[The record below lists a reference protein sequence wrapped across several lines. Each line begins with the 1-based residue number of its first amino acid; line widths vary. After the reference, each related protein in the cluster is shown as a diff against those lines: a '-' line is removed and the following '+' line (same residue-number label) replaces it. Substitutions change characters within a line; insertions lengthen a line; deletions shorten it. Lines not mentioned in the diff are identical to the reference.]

1 MLIESYSYK
10 RDERRRDRMAK
21 DNLFNFKGVRIERRL
36 KRAFNMVTVIAAL
49 ATLIGLICMI
59 VVTVNFKNAMYNY
72 ALPQGDIALFMNEY
86 AESRS
91 NMRGIIGYE
100 DQELIDSLVERHDMR
115 RETTYER
122 LAAIEETM
130 VTPEGRAA
138 YEEIEKALEAYFE
151 MEAEVI
157 KMGATTDQ
165 AMCRKAQDL
174 AQEKIVPLYEALD
187 NATLHLMEINVE
199 KEHEM
204 EQFCTI
210 LEYCCMGLMVLLTVL
225 IVIIAKI
232 ISVKIANSISKPLND
247 LSERLASF
255 EKGDISSPFPEYYE
269 KDEVG
274 DMVQAVSST
283 TTKLQKIFTDLKNLL
298 SEMADG
304 KFNIGTSCEEEY
316 IGEYNGLLM
325 AIRQMNRK
333 MDGALKE
340 VRNSSEMV
348 SGGAHN
354 LAEGA
359 QALAEGATDQAASV
373 EELQASMDELTHGL
387 EKCAEDMGSAFKKAQ
402 ECTAAAED
410 SRVEMEGMVTTMKRI
425 SDTSSK
431 IESIIGEIEEI
442 AAQTNLLSLNAAIE
456 AARAG
461 EAGRGFAVVADQ
473 IRNLAE
479 QSAKSAVNTR
489 ELIEGSVYEVGVG
502 TKAALKTA
510 DVLNGV
516 INSVGEIADISR
528 ELSDNVTVQVE
539 AVEQAN
545 VGINKIS
552 EVVESISATAQE
564 AFATSEELSA
574 QATSM
579 DELVAKFELRD

>member
-1 MLIESYSYK
+1 
-10 RDERRRDRMAK
+10 MAK
-21 DNLFNFKGVRIERRL
+21 NNLFNFKGVRIEKRL

-49 ATLIGLICMI
+49 ATLIGLVCMI
-59 VVTVNFKNAMYNY
+59 VVTVNFKKAMNNY

-86 AESRS
+86 AECRS

-100 DQELIDSLVERHDMR
+100 DQDLIDSLVKRHDMR
-115 RETTYER
+115 RKTTYER
-122 LAAIEETM
+122 LADIEKTM

-138 YEEIEKALEAYFE
+138 YAEIEKALEAYFE
-151 MEAEVI
+151 VEAEVI
-157 KMGATTDQ
+157 EIGATTDV
-165 AMCRKAQDL
+165 AKCRQAQDM

-187 NATLHLMEINVE
+187 NATLYLMDINVE

-204 EQFCTI
+204 EQVCTA
-210 LEYCCMGLMVLLTVL
+210 LEYCAMGLMVLLVIF
-225 IVIIAKI
+225 IVAISKT
-232 ISVKIANSISKPLND
+232 ISVKIAKGISVPLND
-247 LSERLASF
+247 LSERLEAF
-255 EKGDISSPFPEYYE
+255 EQGDISSPFPEYYE
-269 KDEVG
+269 EDEVG

-283 TTKLQKIFTDLKNLL
+283 TSKLQKIFADLEKLL
-298 SEMADG
+298 SDMADG
-304 KFNIGTSCEEEY
+304 KFNLRTSCEEEY
-316 IGEYNGLLM
+316 IGEYRGLLM

-340 VRNSSEMV
+340 VRDSSEMV

-354 LAEGA
+354 LAQGA
-359 QALAEGATDQAASV
+359 QALAEGATEQAASV

-402 ECTAAAED
+402 ECAVAAED
-410 SRVEMEGMVTTMKRI
+410 SRVEMEGMVNTMRRI
-425 SDTSSK
+425 SDTSGK

-461 EAGRGFAVVADQ
+461 DAGRGFAVVADQ
-473 IRNLAE
+473 IRTLAE

-516 INSVGEIADISR
+516 VNSVKEIAGISK

-539 AVEQAN
+539 AVEQAG

-579 DELVAKFELRD
+579 DELVARFQLRN

>member
-1 MLIESYSYK
+1 
-10 RDERRRDRMAK
+10 MAK
-21 DNLFNFKGVRIERRL
+21 DGLLKLKGVRIEKRL
-36 KRAFNMVTVIAAL
+36 KRAFNMVTVIAAVV
-49 ATLIGLICMI
+49 TFIGLIAMI
-59 VVTVNFKNAMYNY
+59 VVTANFKKAMYNY

-100 DQELIDSLVERHDMR
+100 DQDLIDSLVERHDMR
-115 RETTYER
+115 RESTYER

-130 VTPEGRAA
+130 VTPEGRTA

-157 KMGATTDQ
+157 KIGATTDQ

-187 NATLHLMEINVE
+187 NATLHLMEINIE

-204 EQFCTI
+204 EQFCTV
-210 LEYCCMGLMVLLTVL
+210 LEYCAMGMMVLLLVL
-225 IVIIAKI
+225 IIAI
-232 ISVKIANSISKPLND
+232 ARMISVKIATSISKPLNE
-247 LSERLASF
+247 LSERLDSF
-255 EKGDISSPFPEYYE
+255 DNGDISSPFPEYYE
-269 KDEVG
+269 ADEVG

-283 TTKLQKIFTDLKNLL
+283 TTKLQNIFGDLEVLL
-298 SEMADG
+298 SDMADG
-304 KFNIGTSCEEEY
+304 KFNIKTSCEEEY
-316 IGEYNGLLM
+316 IGEYNSLLM

-387 EKCAEDMGSAFKKAQ
+387 ERCAEDMGSAFKKAQ
-402 ECTAAAED
+402 ECAAAAED
-410 SRVEMEGMVTTMKRI
+410 SRVEMEGMVNTMKRI

-473 IRNLAE
+473 IRTLAE

-502 TKAALKTA
+502 TKAAMKTA

-516 INSVGEIADISR
+516 VNSVGEIADISK
-528 ELSDNVTVQVE
+528 ELSDNVTIQVE

-545 VGINKIS
+545 AGINKIS

-579 DELVAKFELRD
+579 DELVAKFQLRD

>member
-1 MLIESYSYK
+1 
-10 RDERRRDRMAK
+10 MAK
-21 DNLFNFKGVRIERRL
+21 DGLLKLKGVRIEKRL
-36 KRAFNMVTVIAAL
+36 KRAFNMVTVIAAV
-49 ATLIGLICMI
+49 ATFIGLIAMI
-59 VVTVNFKNAMYNY
+59 VVTANFKKAMYNY

-100 DQELIDSLVERHDMR
+100 DQDLIDSLVERHDMR
-115 RETTYER
+115 RESTYER

-130 VTPEGRAA
+130 VTPEGRTA

-157 KMGATTDQ
+157 KIGATTDQ

-187 NATLHLMEINVE
+187 NATLHLMEINIE

-204 EQFCTI
+204 EQLCTV
-210 LEYCCMGLMVLLTVL
+210 LEYCAMGMMVLLLVL
-225 IVIIAKI
+225 IIAI
-232 ISVKIANSISKPLND
+232 ARMISVKIATSISKPLND
-247 LSERLASF
+247 LSERLDSF
-255 EKGDISSPFPEYYE
+255 DNGDISSPFPEYYE
-269 KDEVG
+269 ADEVG

-283 TTKLQKIFTDLKNLL
+283 TTKLQNIFGDLEVLL
-298 SEMADG
+298 SDMADG
-304 KFNIGTSCEEEY
+304 KFNIKTSCEEEY

-387 EKCAEDMGSAFKKAQ
+387 ERCAEDMGSAFKKAQ
-402 ECTAAAED
+402 ECAAAAED
-410 SRVEMEGMVTTMKRI
+410 SRVEMEGMVNTMKRI

-473 IRNLAE
+473 IRTLAE

-502 TKAALKTA
+502 TKAAMKTA
-510 DVLNGV
+510 DILNGV
-516 INSVGEIADISR
+516 VNSVGEIADISK
-528 ELSDNVTVQVE
+528 ELSDNVSIQVE

-545 VGINKIS
+545 AGINKIS

-579 DELVAKFELRD
+579 DELVARFQLRD

>member
-1 MLIESYSYK
+1 
-10 RDERRRDRMAK
+10 MAK
-21 DNLFNFKGVRIERRL
+21 DGLLKLKGVRIEKRL
-36 KRAFNMVTVIAAL
+36 KRAFNMVTVIAAV
-49 ATLIGLICMI
+49 ATFIGLIAMI
-59 VVTVNFKNAMYNY
+59 VVTANFKKSMYNY

-100 DQELIDSLVERHDMR
+100 DQDLIDSLVERHDMR

-138 YEEIEKALEAYFE
+138 YEEIEKALDAYFE

-157 KMGATTDQ
+157 KIGATTDQ

-187 NATLHLMEINVE
+187 NATLHLMEINIE

-210 LEYCCMGLMVLLTVL
+210 LEYCAMGLMVLLLVL
-225 IVIIAKI
+225 IIAI
-232 ISVKIANSISKPLND
+232 ARMISVKIATSISKPLNE
-247 LSERLASF
+247 LSERLDSF
-255 EKGDISSPFPEYYE
+255 DNGDISSPFPEYYE
-269 KDEVG
+269 ADEVG

-283 TTKLQKIFTDLKNLL
+283 TTKLQNIFGDLEVLL
-298 SEMADG
+298 SDMADG
-304 KFNIGTSCEEEY
+304 KFNIKTSCEEEY

-359 QALAEGATDQAASV
+359 QALAEGATEQAASV

-387 EKCAEDMGSAFKKAQ
+387 ERCAEDMGSAFKKAQ
-402 ECTAAAED
+402 ECAAAAEE
-410 SRVEMEGMVTTMKRI
+410 SRVEMEGMVNTMKRI

-473 IRNLAE
+473 IRTLAE

-510 DVLNGV
+510 DVLNEV
-516 INSVGEIADISR
+516 VNSVGEIADISK

-545 VGINKIS
+545 AGINKIS

-579 DELVAKFELRD
+579 DELVAKFQLRD

>member
-1 MLIESYSYK
+1 
-10 RDERRRDRMAK
+10 MAK
-21 DNLFNFKGVRIERRL
+21 DGLLKLKGVRIEKRL
-36 KRAFNMVTVIAAL
+36 KRAFNMVTVIAAV
-49 ATLIGLICMI
+49 ATFIGLIAMI
-59 VVTVNFKNAMYNY
+59 VVTANFKKAMYNY

-100 DQELIDSLVERHDMR
+100 DQDLIDSLVERHDMR
-115 RETTYER
+115 RESTYER

-138 YEEIEKALEAYFE
+138 YEEIEKALDAYFE

-157 KMGATTDQ
+157 KIGATTDQ

-187 NATLHLMEINVE
+187 NATLHLMEINIE

-204 EQFCTI
+204 EQFCTV
-210 LEYCCMGLMVLLTVL
+210 LEYCAMGMMVLLLVL
-225 IVIIAKI
+225 IIAI
-232 ISVKIANSISKPLND
+232 ARMISVKIATSISKPLNE
-247 LSERLASF
+247 LSERLDSF
-255 EKGDISSPFPEYYE
+255 DNGDISSPFPEYYE
-269 KDEVG
+269 ADEVG

-283 TTKLQKIFTDLKNLL
+283 TTKLQNIFGDLEVLL
-298 SEMADG
+298 SDMADG
-304 KFNIGTSCEEEY
+304 KFNIKTSCEEEY
-316 IGEYNGLLM
+316 IGEYNSLLM

-340 VRNSSEMV
+340 VRNSSETV

-387 EKCAEDMGSAFKKAQ
+387 ERCAEDMGSAFKKAQ
-402 ECTAAAED
+402 ECAAAAEE
-410 SRVEMEGMVTTMKRI
+410 SRVEMEGMVNTMKRI

-473 IRNLAE
+473 IRTLAE

-516 INSVGEIADISR
+516 VNSVGEIADISK

-545 VGINKIS
+545 AGINKIS

-579 DELVAKFELRD
+579 DELVAKFQLRD

>member
-1 MLIESYSYK
+1 
-10 RDERRRDRMAK
+10 MAK
-21 DNLFNFKGVRIERRL
+21 DGLLKLKGVRIEKRL
-36 KRAFNMVTVIAAL
+36 KRAFNMVTVIAAV
-49 ATLIGLICMI
+49 ATFIGLIAMI
-59 VVTVNFKNAMYNY
+59 VVTANFKKAMYNY

-100 DQELIDSLVERHDMR
+100 DQDLIDSLVERHDMR
-115 RETTYER
+115 RESTYER

-138 YEEIEKALEAYFE
+138 YEEIEKALDAYFE

-157 KMGATTDQ
+157 KIGATTDQ

-187 NATLHLMEINVE
+187 NATLHLMEINIE

-210 LEYCCMGLMVLLTVL
+210 LEYCAMGLMVLLLVL
-225 IVIIAKI
+225 IIAI
-232 ISVKIANSISKPLND
+232 ARMISVKIATSISKPLND
-247 LSERLASF
+247 LSERLDSF
-255 EKGDISSPFPEYYE
+255 DNGDISSPFPEYYE
-269 KDEVG
+269 ADEVG

-283 TTKLQKIFTDLKNLL
+283 TTKLQNIFGDLEVLL
-298 SEMADG
+298 SDMADG
-304 KFNIGTSCEEEY
+304 KFNIKTSCEEEY

-387 EKCAEDMGSAFKKAQ
+387 ERCAEDMGSAFKKAQ
-402 ECTAAAED
+402 ECAAAAEE
-410 SRVEMEGMVTTMKRI
+410 SRVEMEGMVNTMKRI

-473 IRNLAE
+473 IRTLAE

-510 DVLNGV
+510 DVLNEV
-516 INSVGEIADISR
+516 VNSVGEIADISK

-545 VGINKIS
+545 AGINKIS

-579 DELVAKFELRD
+579 DELVAKFQLRD

>member
-1 MLIESYSYK
+1 
-10 RDERRRDRMAK
+10 MAK
-21 DNLFNFKGVRIERRL
+21 DGLLKLKGVRIEKRL
-36 KRAFNMVTVIAAL
+36 KRAFNMVTVIAAV
-49 ATLIGLICMI
+49 ATFIGLIAMI
-59 VVTVNFKNAMYNY
+59 VVTANFKKAMYNY

-100 DQELIDSLVERHDMR
+100 DQDLIDSLVERHDMR
-115 RETTYER
+115 RESTYER

-138 YEEIEKALEAYFE
+138 YEEIEKALDAYFE

-157 KMGATTDQ
+157 KIGATTDQ
-165 AMCRKAQDL
+165 AMCRKAQEL

-187 NATLHLMEINVE
+187 NATLHLMEINIE

-210 LEYCCMGLMVLLTVL
+210 LEYCAMGLMVLLLVL
-225 IVIIAKI
+225 IIAI
-232 ISVKIANSISKPLND
+232 ARMISVKIATSISKPLNE
-247 LSERLASF
+247 LSERLDSF
-255 EKGDISSPFPEYYE
+255 DNGDISSPFPEYYE
-269 KDEVG
+269 ADEVG

-283 TTKLQKIFTDLKNLL
+283 TTKLQNIFGDLEVLL
-298 SEMADG
+298 SDMADG
-304 KFNIGTSCEEEY
+304 KFNIKTSCEEEY

-387 EKCAEDMGSAFKKAQ
+387 ERCAEDMGSAFKKAQ
-402 ECTAAAED
+402 ECAAAAEE
-410 SRVEMEGMVTTMKRI
+410 SRVEMEGMVNTMKRI

-473 IRNLAE
+473 IRTLAE

-510 DVLNGV
+510 DVLNEV
-516 INSVGEIADISR
+516 VNSVEEIADISK

-545 VGINKIS
+545 AGINKIS

-579 DELVAKFELRD
+579 DELVARFQLRD

>member
-1 MLIESYSYK
+1 MAKLY
-10 RDERRRDRMAK
+10 ERREDRMAK
-21 DNLFNFKGVRIERRL
+21 NGLLKLKGVRIEKRL
-36 KRAFNMVTVIAAL
+36 KRAFNMVTVIAAV
-49 ATLIGLICMI
+49 ATFIGLIAMI
-59 VVTVNFKNAMYNY
+59 VVTSNFKKSMYNY

-100 DQELIDSLVERHDMR
+100 DQDLIDSLVQRHDMR

-138 YEEIEKALEAYFE
+138 YEEIEKALKAYFE

-157 KMGATTDQ
+157 KIGATTDQ

-187 NATLHLMEINVE
+187 NATLHLMEINIE

-210 LEYCCMGLMVLLTVL
+210 LEYCAMGLMVLLLVL
-225 IVIIAKI
+225 IIAIAKM

-247 LSERLASF
+247 LSERLDSF
-255 EKGDISSPFPEYYE
+255 DNGDISSPFPEYYE
-269 KDEVG
+269 ADEVG

-283 TTKLQKIFTDLKNLL
+283 TTKLQKIFGDLEVLL
-298 SEMADG
+298 SDMADG
-304 KFNIGTSCEEEY
+304 KFNIRTSCEEEY
-316 IGEYNGLLM
+316 IGEYNSLLV
-325 AIRQMNRK
+325 AIRKMNRK
-333 MDGALKE
+333 MDSALKD
-340 VRNSSEMV
+340 VRDSSEMV

-387 EKCAEDMGSAFKKAQ
+387 EKCAEDMDSAFKKAQ
-402 ECTAAAED
+402 ECAAAAED
-410 SRVEMEGMVTTMKRI
+410 SRVEMEGMVNTMKRI

-473 IRNLAE
+473 IRTLAE

-502 TKAALKTA
+502 TKAAMKTA

-516 INSVGEIADISR
+516 VNSVGEIADISK
-528 ELSDNVTVQVE
+528 ELSDNVTIQVE

-545 VGINKIS
+545 AGINKIS

-579 DELVAKFELRD
+579 DELVAKFQLRN

>member
-1 MLIESYSYK
+1 
-10 RDERRRDRMAK
+10 MAK
-21 DNLFNFKGVRIERRL
+21 NGLLKLKGVRIEKRL
-36 KRAFNMVTVIAAL
+36 KRAFNMVTVIAAV
-49 ATLIGLICMI
+49 ATFIGLIAMI
-59 VVTVNFKNAMYNY
+59 VVTANFKKAMYNY

-100 DQELIDSLVERHDMR
+100 DQDLIDSLVERHDMR
-115 RETTYER
+115 RESTYER

-130 VTPEGRAA
+130 VTPEGRTA

-157 KMGATTDQ
+157 KIGATTDQ

-187 NATLHLMEINVE
+187 NATLHLMEINIE

-204 EQFCTI
+204 EQLCTV
-210 LEYCCMGLMVLLTVL
+210 LEYCAMGMMVLLLVL
-225 IVIIAKI
+225 IIAI
-232 ISVKIANSISKPLND
+232 ARMISVKIATSISKPLND
-247 LSERLASF
+247 LSERLDSF
-255 EKGDISSPFPEYYE
+255 DNGDISSPFPEYYE
-269 KDEVG
+269 ADEVG

-283 TTKLQKIFTDLKNLL
+283 TTKLQNIFGDLEVLL
-298 SEMADG
+298 SDMADG
-304 KFNIGTSCEEEY
+304 KFNIKTSCEEEY

-387 EKCAEDMGSAFKKAQ
+387 ERCAEDMGSAFKKAQ
-402 ECTAAAED
+402 ECAAAAED
-410 SRVEMEGMVTTMKRI
+410 SRVEMEGMVNTMKRI

-473 IRNLAE
+473 IRTLAE

-502 TKAALKTA
+502 TKAAMKTA

-516 INSVGEIADISR
+516 VNSVGEIADISK
-528 ELSDNVTVQVE
+528 ELSDNVSIQVE

-545 VGINKIS
+545 AGINKIS

-579 DELVAKFELRD
+579 DELVAKFQLRD

>member
-1 MLIESYSYK
+1 
-10 RDERRRDRMAK
+10 MAK
-21 DNLFNFKGVRIERRL
+21 DGLLKLKGVRIEKRL
-36 KRAFNMVTVIAAL
+36 KRAFNMVTVIAAV
-49 ATLIGLICMI
+49 ATFIGLIAMI
-59 VVTVNFKNAMYNY
+59 VVTANFKKAMYNY

-100 DQELIDSLVERHDMR
+100 DQDLIDSLVERHDMR
-115 RETTYER
+115 RESTYER

-138 YEEIEKALEAYFE
+138 YEEIEKALDAYFE

-157 KMGATTDQ
+157 KIGATTDQ

-187 NATLHLMEINVE
+187 NATLHLMEINIE

-210 LEYCCMGLMVLLTVL
+210 LEYCAMGLMVLLLVL
-225 IVIIAKI
+225 IIAIAKM
-232 ISVKIANSISKPLND
+232 ISVKIATSISKPLND
-247 LSERLASF
+247 LSERLDSF
-255 EKGDISSPFPEYYE
+255 DNGDISSPFPEYYE
-269 KDEVG
+269 ADEVG

-283 TTKLQKIFTDLKNLL
+283 TTKLQNIFGDLEVLL
-298 SEMADG
+298 SDMADG
-304 KFNIGTSCEEEY
+304 KFNIKTSCEEEY

-387 EKCAEDMGSAFKKAQ
+387 ERCAEDMGSAFKKAQ
-402 ECTAAAED
+402 ECAAAAEE
-410 SRVEMEGMVTTMKRI
+410 SRVEMEGMVNTMKRI

-473 IRNLAE
+473 IRTLAE

-502 TKAALKTA
+502 TKAAMKTA

-516 INSVGEIADISR
+516 VNSVGEIADISK
-528 ELSDNVTVQVE
+528 ELSDNVTIQVE

-545 VGINKIS
+545 AGINKIS

-579 DELVAKFELRD
+579 DELVAKFQLRD

>member
-1 MLIESYSYK
+1 
-10 RDERRRDRMAK
+10 MAK
-21 DNLFNFKGVRIERRL
+21 DGLLKLKGVRIEKRL
-36 KRAFNMVTVIAAL
+36 KRAFNMVTVIAAV
-49 ATLIGLICMI
+49 ATFIGLIAMI
-59 VVTVNFKNAMYNY
+59 VVTANFKKAMYNY

-100 DQELIDSLVERHDMR
+100 DQDLIDSLVERHDMR
-115 RETTYER
+115 RESTYER

-130 VTPEGRAA
+130 VTPEGRTA

-157 KMGATTDQ
+157 KIGATTDQ

-187 NATLHLMEINVE
+187 NATLHLMEINIE

-204 EQFCTI
+204 EQFCTV
-210 LEYCCMGLMVLLTVL
+210 LEYCAMGMMVLLLVL
-225 IVIIAKI
+225 IIAI
-232 ISVKIANSISKPLND
+232 ARMISVKIATSISKPLND
-247 LSERLASF
+247 LSERLDSF
-255 EKGDISSPFPEYYE
+255 DNGDISSPFPEYYE
-269 KDEVG
+269 ADEVG

-283 TTKLQKIFTDLKNLL
+283 TTKLQNIFGDLEVLL
-298 SEMADG
+298 SDMADG
-304 KFNIGTSCEEEY
+304 KFNIKTSCEEEY

-387 EKCAEDMGSAFKKAQ
+387 ERCAEDMGSAFKKAQ
-402 ECTAAAED
+402 ECAAAAED
-410 SRVEMEGMVTTMKRI
+410 SRVEMEGMVNTMKRI

-473 IRNLAE
+473 IRTLAE

-502 TKAALKTA
+502 TKAAMKTA

-516 INSVGEIADISR
+516 VNSVGEIADISK
-528 ELSDNVTVQVE
+528 ELSDNVTIQVE

-545 VGINKIS
+545 AGINKIS

-579 DELVAKFELRD
+579 DGLVARFELRD

>member
-1 MLIESYSYK
+1 
-10 RDERRRDRMAK
+10 MAK
-21 DNLFNFKGVRIERRL
+21 DGLLKLKGVRIEKRL
-36 KRAFNMVTVIAAL
+36 KRAFNMVTVIAAV
-49 ATLIGLICMI
+49 ATFIGLIAMI
-59 VVTVNFKNAMYNY
+59 VVTANFKKAMYNY

-100 DQELIDSLVERHDMR
+100 DQDLIDSLVERHDMR
-115 RETTYER
+115 RESTYER

-130 VTPEGRAA
+130 VTPEGRTA

-157 KMGATTDQ
+157 KIGATTDQ

-187 NATLHLMEINVE
+187 NATLHLMEINIE

-204 EQFCTI
+204 EQFCTV
-210 LEYCCMGLMVLLTVL
+210 LEYCAMGMMVLLLVL
-225 IVIIAKI
+225 IIAI
-232 ISVKIANSISKPLND
+232 ARMISVKIATSISKPLND
-247 LSERLASF
+247 LSERLDSF
-255 EKGDISSPFPEYYE
+255 DNGDISSPFPEYYE
-269 KDEVG
+269 ADEVG

-283 TTKLQKIFTDLKNLL
+283 TTKLQNIFGDLEVLL
-298 SEMADG
+298 SDMADG
-304 KFNIGTSCEEEY
+304 KFNIKTSCEEEY

-387 EKCAEDMGSAFKKAQ
+387 ERCAEDMGSAFKKAQ
-402 ECTAAAED
+402 ECAAAAED
-410 SRVEMEGMVTTMKRI
+410 SRVEMEGMVNTMKRI

-473 IRNLAE
+473 IRTLAE

-502 TKAALKTA
+502 TKAAMKTA

-516 INSVGEIADISR
+516 VNSVGEIADISK
-528 ELSDNVTVQVE
+528 ELSDNVTIQVE

-545 VGINKIS
+545 AGINKIS

-579 DELVAKFELRD
+579 DELVAKFQLRD

>member
-1 MLIESYSYK
+1 
-10 RDERRRDRMAK
+10 MAK
-21 DNLFNFKGVRIERRL
+21 DGLLKLKGVRIEKRL
-36 KRAFNMVTVIAAL
+36 KRAFNMVTVIAAV
-49 ATLIGLICMI
+49 ATFIGLIAMI
-59 VVTVNFKNAMYNY
+59 VVTVNLKKAMYNY

-100 DQELIDSLVERHDMR
+100 DQDLIDSLVERHDMR
-115 RETTYER
+115 RESTYER

-138 YEEIEKALEAYFE
+138 YEEIEKALDAYFE

-157 KMGATTDQ
+157 KIGATTDQ

-187 NATLHLMEINVE
+187 NATLHLMEINIE

-204 EQFCTI
+204 EQFCTV
-210 LEYCCMGLMVLLTVL
+210 LEYCAMGMMVLLLVL
-225 IVIIAKI
+225 IIAI
-232 ISVKIANSISKPLND
+232 ARMISVKIATSISKPLNE
-247 LSERLASF
+247 LSERLDSF
-255 EKGDISSPFPEYYE
+255 DNGDISSPFPEYYE
-269 KDEVG
+269 ADEVG

-283 TTKLQKIFTDLKNLL
+283 TTKLQNIFGDLEVLL
-298 SEMADG
+298 SDMADG
-304 KFNIGTSCEEEY
+304 KFNIKTSCEEEY
-316 IGEYNGLLM
+316 IGEYNSLLM

-387 EKCAEDMGSAFKKAQ
+387 ERCAEDMGSAFKKAQ
-402 ECTAAAED
+402 ECAAAAEE
-410 SRVEMEGMVTTMKRI
+410 SRVEMEGMVNTMKRI

-461 EAGRGFAVVADQ
+461 EAGRGFSVGADQ
-473 IRNLAE
+473 IRTLAE

-510 DVLNGV
+510 DVLNEV
-516 INSVGEIADISR
+516 VNSVGEIADISK

-545 VGINKIS
+545 AGINKIS

-579 DELVAKFELRD
+579 DELVAKFQLRD

>member
-1 MLIESYSYK
+1 
-10 RDERRRDRMAK
+10 MAK
-21 DNLFNFKGVRIERRL
+21 NGLLKLKGVRIEKRL
-36 KRAFNMVTVIAAL
+36 KRAFNMVTVIAAVS
-49 ATLIGLICMI
+49 TFIGLIAMI
-59 VVTVNFKNAMYNY
+59 VVTANFKKSMYNY

-100 DQELIDSLVERHDMR
+100 DQDLIDSLVQRHDMR

-151 MEAEVI
+151 MEEEVI
-157 KMGATTDQ
+157 KIGATTDQ

-187 NATLHLMEINVE
+187 NATLHLMEINIE

-210 LEYCCMGLMVLLTVL
+210 LEYCAMGLMVLLLVL
-225 IVIIAKI
+225 IIAIAKM

-247 LSERLASF
+247 LSERLDSF
-255 EKGDISSPFPEYYE
+255 DNGDISSPFPEYYE
-269 KDEVG
+269 ADEVG
-274 DMVQAVSST
+274 DMVRAVSST
-283 TTKLQKIFTDLKNLL
+283 TTKLQKIFGDLEVLL
-298 SEMADG
+298 SDMADG
-304 KFNIGTSCEEEY
+304 KFNIRTSCEEEY
-316 IGEYNGLLM
+316 IGEYNSLLV
-325 AIRQMNRK
+325 AIRKMNRK
-333 MDGALKE
+333 MDSALKD
-340 VRNSSEMV
+340 VRDSSEMV

-387 EKCAEDMGSAFKKAQ
+387 EKCAEDMDSAFKKAQ
-402 ECTAAAED
+402 ECAAAAED
-410 SRVEMEGMVTTMKRI
+410 SRVEMEGMVNTMKRI

-473 IRNLAE
+473 IRTLAE

-502 TKAALKTA
+502 TRAAMKTA

-516 INSVGEIADISR
+516 VNSVGEIADISK
-528 ELSDNVTVQVE
+528 ELSDNVTIQVE

-545 VGINKIS
+545 AGINKIS

-579 DELVAKFELRD
+579 DELVAKFQLRN

>member
-1 MLIESYSYK
+1 
-10 RDERRRDRMAK
+10 MAK
-21 DNLFNFKGVRIERRL
+21 DGLLKLKGVRIEKRL
-36 KRAFNMVTVIAAL
+36 KRAFNMVTVIAAV
-49 ATLIGLICMI
+49 ATFIGLIAMI
-59 VVTVNFKNAMYNY
+59 VVTANFKKAMYNY

-100 DQELIDSLVERHDMR
+100 DQDLIDSLVERHDMR
-115 RETTYER
+115 RESTYER

-157 KMGATTDQ
+157 RIGATTDQ

-187 NATLHLMEINVE
+187 NATLHLMEINIE

-210 LEYCCMGLMVLLTVL
+210 LEYCAMGLMVLLLVL
-225 IVIIAKI
+225 IIAI
-232 ISVKIANSISKPLND
+232 ARMISVKIATSISKPLNE
-247 LSERLASF
+247 LSERLDSF
-255 EKGDISSPFPEYYE
+255 DNGDISSPFPEYYE
-269 KDEVG
+269 ADEVG

-283 TTKLQKIFTDLKNLL
+283 TTKLQNIFGDLEVLL
-298 SEMADG
+298 SDMADG
-304 KFNIGTSCEEEY
+304 KFNIKTSCEEEY
-316 IGEYNGLLM
+316 IGEYNSLLM

-333 MDGALKE
+333 IDSALKE

-354 LAEGA
+354 
-359 QALAEGATDQAASV
+359 LAEGATDQAASV

-387 EKCAEDMGSAFKKAQ
+387 ERCAEDMGSAFKKAQ
-402 ECTAAAED
+402 ECAAAAEE
-410 SRVEMEGMVTTMKRI
+410 SRVEMEGMVNTMKRI

-431 IESIIGEIEEI
+431 IERIIGEIEEI

-473 IRNLAE
+473 IRTLAE

-502 TKAALKTA
+502 TKAAMKTA

-516 INSVGEIADISR
+516 VNSVGEIADISK

-545 VGINKIS
+545 AGINKIS

-579 DELVAKFELRD
+579 DELVAKFQLRD

>member
-1 MLIESYSYK
+1 
-10 RDERRRDRMAK
+10 MAK
-21 DNLFNFKGVRIERRL
+21 DGLLKLKGVRIEKRL
-36 KRAFNMVTVIAAL
+36 KRAFNMVTVIAAV
-49 ATLIGLICMI
+49 ATFIGLIAMI
-59 VVTVNFKNAMYNY
+59 VVTANFKKAMYNY

-100 DQELIDSLVERHDMR
+100 DQDLIDSLVERHDMR
-115 RETTYER
+115 RESTYER

-138 YEEIEKALEAYFE
+138 YEEIEKALDAYFE

-157 KMGATTDQ
+157 KIGATTDQ
-165 AMCRKAQDL
+165 AMCRKAQNL

-187 NATLHLMEINVE
+187 NATLHLMEINIE

-210 LEYCCMGLMVLLTVL
+210 LEYCAMGLMVLLLVL
-225 IVIIAKI
+225 IIAI
-232 ISVKIANSISKPLND
+232 ARMISVKIATSISKPLNE
-247 LSERLASF
+247 LSERLDSF
-255 EKGDISSPFPEYYE
+255 DNGDISSPFPEYYE
-269 KDEVG
+269 ADEVG

-283 TTKLQKIFTDLKNLL
+283 TTKLQNIFGDLEVLL
-298 SEMADG
+298 SDMADG
-304 KFNIGTSCEEEY
+304 KFNIKTSCEEEY

-387 EKCAEDMGSAFKKAQ
+387 ERCAEDMGSAFKKAQ
-402 ECTAAAED
+402 ECAAAAEE
-410 SRVEMEGMVTTMKRI
+410 SRVEMEGMVNTMKRI

-473 IRNLAE
+473 IRTLAE

-516 INSVGEIADISR
+516 VNSVEEIADISK

-579 DELVAKFELRD
+579 DELVAKFQLRD

>member
-1 MLIESYSYK
+1 
-10 RDERRRDRMAK
+10 MAK
-21 DNLFNFKGVRIERRL
+21 DGLLKLKGVRIEKRL
-36 KRAFNMVTVIAAL
+36 KRAFNMVTVIAAV
-49 ATLIGLICMI
+49 ATFIGLIAMI
-59 VVTVNFKNAMYNY
+59 VVTANFKKAMYNY

-100 DQELIDSLVERHDMR
+100 DQDLIDSLVERHDMR
-115 RETTYER
+115 RESTYER

-130 VTPEGRAA
+130 VTPEGRTA

-157 KMGATTDQ
+157 KIGATTDQ

-187 NATLHLMEINVE
+187 NATLHLMEINIE

-204 EQFCTI
+204 EQFCTV
-210 LEYCCMGLMVLLTVL
+210 LEYCAMGMMVLLLVL
-225 IVIIAKI
+225 IIAI
-232 ISVKIANSISKPLND
+232 ARMISVKIATSISKPLNE
-247 LSERLASF
+247 LSERLDSF
-255 EKGDISSPFPEYYE
+255 DNGDISSPFPEYYE
-269 KDEVG
+269 ADEVG

-283 TTKLQKIFTDLKNLL
+283 TTKLQNIFGDLEVLL
-298 SEMADG
+298 SDMADG
-304 KFNIGTSCEEEY
+304 KFNIKTSCEEEY
-316 IGEYNGLLM
+316 IGEYNSLLM

-387 EKCAEDMGSAFKKAQ
+387 ERCAEDMGSAFKKAQ
-402 ECTAAAED
+402 ECAAAAED
-410 SRVEMEGMVTTMKRI
+410 SRVEMEGMVNTMKRI

-473 IRNLAE
+473 IRTLAE

-502 TKAALKTA
+502 TKAAMKTA

-516 INSVGEIADISR
+516 VNSVGEIADISK
-528 ELSDNVTVQVE
+528 ELSDNVTIQVE

-545 VGINKIS
+545 AGINKIS

-579 DELVAKFELRD
+579 DELVAKFQLRD

>member
-1 MLIESYSYK
+1 
-10 RDERRRDRMAK
+10 MAK
-21 DNLFNFKGVRIERRL
+21 DGLLKLKGVRIEKRL
-36 KRAFNMVTVIAAL
+36 KRAFNMVTVIAAV
-49 ATLIGLICMI
+49 ATFIGLIAMI
-59 VVTVNFKNAMYNY
+59 VVTANFKKAMYNY

-100 DQELIDSLVERHDMR
+100 DQDLIDSLVERHDMR
-115 RETTYER
+115 RESTYER

-157 KMGATTDQ
+157 KIGATTDQ

-187 NATLHLMEINVE
+187 NATLHLMEINIE

-204 EQFCTI
+204 EQFCTV
-210 LEYCCMGLMVLLTVL
+210 LEYCAMGMMVLLLVL
-225 IVIIAKI
+225 IIAI
-232 ISVKIANSISKPLND
+232 ARMISVKIATSISKPLND
-247 LSERLASF
+247 LSERLDSF
-255 EKGDISSPFPEYYE
+255 DNGDISSPFPEYYE
-269 KDEVG
+269 ADEVG

-283 TTKLQKIFTDLKNLL
+283 TTKLQNIFGDLEVLL
-298 SEMADG
+298 SDMADG
-304 KFNIGTSCEEEY
+304 KFNIKTSCEEEY

-387 EKCAEDMGSAFKKAQ
+387 ERCAEDMGSAFKKAQ
-402 ECTAAAED
+402 ECAAAAED
-410 SRVEMEGMVTTMKRI
+410 SRVEMEGMVNTMKRI

-473 IRNLAE
+473 IRTLAE

-502 TKAALKTA
+502 TKAAMKTA

-516 INSVGEIADISR
+516 VNSVGEIADISK
-528 ELSDNVTVQVE
+528 ELSDNVTIQVE

-545 VGINKIS
+545 AGINKIS

-579 DELVAKFELRD
+579 DELVARFQLRD

>member
-1 MLIESYSYK
+1 
-10 RDERRRDRMAK
+10 MAK
-21 DNLFNFKGVRIERRL
+21 DGLLKLKGVRIEKRL
-36 KRAFNMVTVIAAL
+36 KRAFNMVTVIAAV
-49 ATLIGLICMI
+49 ATFIGLIAMI
-59 VVTVNFKNAMYNY
+59 VVTANFKKAMYNY

-100 DQELIDSLVERHDMR
+100 DQDLIDSLVERHDMR
-115 RETTYER
+115 RESTYER

-138 YEEIEKALEAYFE
+138 YEEIEKALDAYFE

-157 KMGATTDQ
+157 KIGATTDQ

-187 NATLHLMEINVE
+187 NATLHLMEINIE

-210 LEYCCMGLMVLLTVL
+210 LEYCAMGLMVLLLVL
-225 IVIIAKI
+225 IIAI
-232 ISVKIANSISKPLND
+232 ARMISVKIATSISKPLND
-247 LSERLASF
+247 LSERLDSF
-255 EKGDISSPFPEYYE
+255 DNGDISSPFPEYYE
-269 KDEVG
+269 ADEVG

-283 TTKLQKIFTDLKNLL
+283 TTKLQNIFGDLEVLL
-298 SEMADG
+298 SDMADG
-304 KFNIGTSCEEEY
+304 KFNIKTSCEEEY

-387 EKCAEDMGSAFKKAQ
+387 ERCAEDMGSAFKKAQ
-402 ECTAAAED
+402 ECAAAAEE
-410 SRVEMEGMVTTMKRI
+410 SRVEMEGMVNTMKRI

-473 IRNLAE
+473 IRTLAE

-516 INSVGEIADISR
+516 VNSVEEIADISK

-545 VGINKIS
+545 AGINKIS
-552 EVVESISATAQE
+552 EVVESISATAQA

-579 DELVAKFELRD
+579 DELVAKFQLRD

>member
-1 MLIESYSYK
+1 
-10 RDERRRDRMAK
+10 MAK
-21 DNLFNFKGVRIERRL
+21 DGLLKLKGVRIEKRL
-36 KRAFNMVTVIAAL
+36 KRAFNMVTVIAAV
-49 ATLIGLICMI
+49 ATFIGLIAMI
-59 VVTVNFKNAMYNY
+59 VVTANFKKAMYNY

-100 DQELIDSLVERHDMR
+100 DQDLIDSLVERHDMR
-115 RETTYER
+115 RESTYER

-157 KMGATTDQ
+157 KIGATTDQ

-187 NATLHLMEINVE
+187 NATLHLMEINIE

-210 LEYCCMGLMVLLTVL
+210 LEYCAMGLMVLLLVL
-225 IVIIAKI
+225 IIAI
-232 ISVKIANSISKPLND
+232 ARMISVKIATSISKPLND
-247 LSERLASF
+247 LSERLDSF
-255 EKGDISSPFPEYYE
+255 DNGDISSPFPEYYE
-269 KDEVG
+269 ADEVG

-283 TTKLQKIFTDLKNLL
+283 TTKLQNIFGDLEVLL
-298 SEMADG
+298 SDMADG
-304 KFNIGTSCEEEY
+304 KFNIKTSCEEEY
-316 IGEYNGLLM
+316 IGEYNSLLM

-387 EKCAEDMGSAFKKAQ
+387 ERCAEDMGSAFKKAQ
-402 ECTAAAED
+402 ECAAAAEE
-410 SRVEMEGMVTTMKRI
+410 SRVEMEGMVNTMKRI

-473 IRNLAE
+473 IRTLAE

-502 TKAALKTA
+502 TKAAMKTA

-516 INSVGEIADISR
+516 VNSVGEIADISK

-545 VGINKIS
+545 AGINKIS

-579 DELVAKFELRD
+579 DELVAKFQLRD

>member
-1 MLIESYSYK
+1 
-10 RDERRRDRMAK
+10 MAK
-21 DNLFNFKGVRIERRL
+21 DGLLKLKGVRIEKRL
-36 KRAFNMVTVIAAL
+36 KRAFNMVTVIAAV
-49 ATLIGLICMI
+49 ATFIGLIAMI
-59 VVTVNFKNAMYNY
+59 VVTVNFKKAMYNY

-100 DQELIDSLVERHDMR
+100 DQDLIDSLVERHDMR
-115 RETTYER
+115 RESTYER

-138 YEEIEKALEAYFE
+138 YEEIEKALDAYFE

-157 KMGATTDQ
+157 KIGATTDQ

-187 NATLHLMEINVE
+187 NATLHLMEINIE

-204 EQFCTI
+204 EQFCTV
-210 LEYCCMGLMVLLTVL
+210 LEYCAMGMMVLLLVL
-225 IVIIAKI
+225 IIAI
-232 ISVKIANSISKPLND
+232 ARMISVKIATSISKPLND
-247 LSERLASF
+247 LSERLDSF
-255 EKGDISSPFPEYYE
+255 DNGDISSPFPEYYE
-269 KDEVG
+269 ADEVG

-283 TTKLQKIFTDLKNLL
+283 TTKLQNIFGDLEVLL
-298 SEMADG
+298 SDMADG
-304 KFNIGTSCEEEY
+304 KFNIKTSCEEEY

-387 EKCAEDMGSAFKKAQ
+387 ERCAEDMGSAFKKAQ
-402 ECTAAAED
+402 ECAAAAEE
-410 SRVEMEGMVTTMKRI
+410 SRVEMEGMVNTMKRI

-473 IRNLAE
+473 IRTLAE

-510 DVLNGV
+510 DVLNEV
-516 INSVGEIADISR
+516 VNSVGEIADISK

-545 VGINKIS
+545 AGINKIS

-579 DELVAKFELRD
+579 DELVAKFQLRD